1 MAVAAE
7 KTKDTTPPS
16 RPAATFGNVMAASL
30 PLVVASI
37 AVMGVMAL
45 TGQVDPLAAAVAA
58 VLLILAAIVMA
69 RPLVQNLA
77 MSRAYGATLERR
89 DIVDP
94 PRLRPAPG
102 ADDLQQLLRQ
112 IHALL
117 AARDGQI
124 DELRAEA
131 GRILDAL
138 PDPILMVARDG
149 HVARTNKAGRA
160 LFGNDVVGRD
170 LAAVTRD
177 PGLLEAVQHACDKGE
192 SSSIEVAV
200 MVARVARTY
209 GANVAPLPVRGN
221 GGPAVMVVLHDLT
234 AIKRTEQMRVDFV
247 ANASHEIRS
256 PLATLVGCIETL
268 RGPAR
273 DDREAWDGFL
283 EMMDDQGRRMT
294 RLVGDL
300 LSLSRI
306 ELNEHTQPTGAIELA
321 TILALTQTALEWEA
335 TAKDMVIRLKL
346 DDNLPPARGDAS
358 EIEQVAYNLLNN
370 AIKYGRAGTEITVTA
385 GTRKLPPERARMD
398 RVPVVWF
405 AVRNRGD
412 GIAAEHLPRL
422 TERFYRVDTARS
434 RELGGTGLGLAIVKH
449 VLNRHRGDMTI
460 DSAEGEGST
469 FAVYLPVAD
478 TAEEEAAA

>member
-1 MAVAAE
+1 V
-7 KTKDTTPPS
+7 
-16 RPAATFGNVMAASL
+16 
-30 PLVVASI
+30 
-37 AVMGVMAL
+37 
-45 TGQVDPLAAAVAA
+45 
-58 VLLILAAIVMA
+58 
-69 RPLVQNLA
+69 
-77 MSRAYGATLERR
+77 
-89 DIVDP
+89 
-94 PRLRPAPG
+94 
-102 ADDLQQLLRQ
+102 
-112 IHALL
+112 

-149 HVARTNKAGRA
+149 HVARTNRTGRE

-177 PGLLEAVQHACDKGE
+177 PALLDAVYAARDKGE
-192 SSSIEVAV
+192 ASNIEVGV
-200 MVARVARTY
+200 MAARVARTY

-221 GGPAVMVVLHDLT
+221 GGPAVMAVLHDLT

-256 PLATLVGCIETL
+256 PLATLVGCIETM

-273 DDREAWDGFL
+273 DDQEAWDGFL

-306 ELNEHTQPTGAIELA
+306 ELNEHTQPTGEVKLA
-321 TILALTQTALEWEA
+321 TVLAHTQTALEWEA

-346 DDNLPPARGDAS
+346 DDNLPTVRGETG
-358 EIEQVAYNLLNN
+358 EIEQVAYNLLSN
-370 AIKYGRAGTEITVTA
+370 AIKYGRAGTEITVTGGMRQA
-385 GTRKLPPERARMD
+385 PPERARMD
-398 RVPVVWF
+398 RAPVVWF
-405 AVRNRGD
+405 AVRDRGE
-412 GIAAEHLPRL
+412 GIAEEHLPRL

-460 DSAEGEGST
+460 DSAAGEGSI
-469 FAVYLPVAD
+469 FSVYLPAVAKPD
-478 TAEEEAAA
+478 GAGDEAG

>member
-1 MAVAAE
+1 VAAAAE
-7 KTKDTTPPS
+7 KAKETTPPH
-16 RPAATFGNVMAASL
+16 RPTAAIGNVLATAL
-30 PLVVASI
+30 PLVVAAI
-37 AVMGVMAL
+37 AVMAVMAL
-45 TGQVDPLAAAVAA
+45 TGLADPLAAAVGAALLVVAA
-58 VLLILAAIVMA
+58 VVLVRPMVRNMLLA
-69 RPLVQNLA
+69 RGHVA
-77 MSRAYGATLERR
+77 RLERR
-89 DIVDP
+89 DAPEP
-94 PRLRPAPG
+94 PRLGAGPG

-112 IHALL
+112 VHGLL
-117 AARDGQI
+117 QVRDGQI

-149 HVARTNKAGRA
+149 HVARTNKTGRA

-177 PGLLEAVQHACDKGE
+177 PALLEAVQTARDKGE
-192 SSSIEVAV
+192 SCMIEMTV
-200 MVARVARTY
+200 MVARVTRTY

-273 DDREAWDGFL
+273 DDQEAWDGFL

-306 ELNEHTQPTGAIELA
+306 ELNEHTQPTGAVKLA
-321 TILALTQTALEWEA
+321 TTLAHTQTALEWEA

-346 DDNLPPARGDAS
+346 DDNLPPARGDAG
-358 EIEQVAYNLLNN
+358 EIEQVAYNLLSN

-385 GTRKLPPERARMD
+385 GARKSPPERVRMD

-405 AVRNRGD
+405 AVRDRGE

-460 DSAEGEGST
+460 DSTVGEGST
-469 FAVYLPVAD
+469 FTVYLPTAD
-478 TAEEEAAA
+478 DGGDAPD